1 MILLV
6 ELHFTT
12 ESTECTVCSSELL
25 AYKTKRRNVR
35 SADMGCF
42 VAVEHMRQC
51 GNGHPRIVFRSGR
64 LKNIVNGHCTY
75 ANDVMASAAT
85 MRFIGG
91 RSCSEIARALD
102 IGISERHVRRLSSTA
117 LEVFANIHEKGGDR
131 LKQLLGRWVLQ
142 IDGTVDGEY
151 DMIVAVRDAVSGFV
165 LYAKRCHSESR
176 ESIEAVLN
184 EIKSS
189 FGTPAASMSD
199 MRRGILAAMEKVFP
213 GTPIG
218 LCKFHFLRDLGR
230 DIMEYRH
237 TLLGKTLG
245 RLGTKSALKR
255 VLQSLPAYDTK
266 LLREVGE
273 DYCSDGAG
281 LARMVVRHTLEELVY
296 TGESSGRGFPFSLR
310 HLEFVTDYLSAL
322 PSLREMDAVTNDAPI
337 AQAIAALE
345 LLAADALATRLTK
358 ELTGINGVFCKLRI
372 AMYPK
377 HGGTPLSDEPKRTN
391 GEMEEDCETVIGT
404 LDVYMKTNIPP
415 YMLEAAKHIVEQY
428 SKWKSHLFVREL
440 DGIAHTN
447 NSLEQLFRRVRRNV
461 RRRCGDMATGH
472 QLTLNGERLLLFQNI
487 SNRKYIAAV
496 FGNEDIASVF
506 GRERAL
512 LPKTVAM
519 THRKRA
525 ELLEKGRR
533 MLLSGNVP
541 VTVYT
546 DKLWDEAQAAR
557 QVQAAQHG

>member
-1 MILLV
+1 
-6 ELHFTT
+6 
-12 ESTECTVCSSELL
+12 
-25 AYKTKRRNVR
+25 
-35 SADMGCF
+35 
-42 VAVEHMRQC
+42 
-51 GNGHPRIVFRSGR
+51 
-64 LKNIVNGHCTY
+64 
-75 ANDVMASAAT
+75 
-85 MRFIGG
+85 
-91 RSCSEIARALD
+91 
-102 IGISERHVRRLSSTA
+102 
-117 LEVFANIHEKGGDR
+117 
-131 LKQLLGRWVLQ
+131 
-142 IDGTVDGEY
+142 
-151 DMIVAVRDAVSGFV
+151 
-165 LYAKRCHSESR
+165 
-176 ESIEAVLN
+176 
-184 EIKSS
+184 
-189 FGTPAASMSD
+189 
-199 MRRGILAAMEKVFP
+199 EKVFP

-310 HLEFVTDYLSAL
+310 HLEFVTDCLSAL

-533 MLLSGNVP
+533 MLHSGNVP

-557 QVQAAQHG
+557 QAQAAQHG